1 VRCLRTLPGSGTAR
15 RHITG
20 SVQCDRPDARARR
33 WPKSVGSL
41 AYGQNYRSGMEY
53 EVKSLSQFG
62 VSLTPLGLQGFLNGW
77 VIGNGFE
84 VVTAFTAGDDW
95 IIIVKK

>member
-1 VRCLRTLPGSGTAR
+1 
-15 RHITG
+15 
-20 SVQCDRPDARARR
+20 
-33 WPKSVGSL
+33 
-41 AYGQNYRSGMEY
+41 
-53 EVKSLSQFG
+53 
-62 VSLTPLGLQGFLNGW
+62 LTPLGLQGFLNGW

>member
-1 VRCLRTLPGSGTAR
+1 
-15 RHITG
+15 
-20 SVQCDRPDARARR
+20 
-33 WPKSVGSL
+33 
-41 AYGQNYRSGMEY
+41 MEY

-77 VIGNGFE
+77 VIGNGYE
-84 VVTAFTAGDDW
+84 VVTPFAAGDDW